1 MIYDEDYYER
11 GVETGKSL
19 YSNFRWMPE
28 LTIPLAHEIIK
39 ALGLKEGD
47 SVLDFGCAK
56 GYLVKALR
64 LLKINAS
71 GFDISEYAISQVDSD
86 VKQHVATTIPDKR
99 FDFIICKDVLEH
111 MSAHLVGETL
121 KTLAKHTDRVFIV
134 VPLGDGEKYIIPS
147 YELDITHVIRE
158 SLSWWENEVSKAG
171 FECVQARYECGYLK
185 GNYKQYPNGNGFL
198 VGTK

>member
-28 LTIPLAHEIIK
+28 LTIPLAYEIIK

-64 LLKINAS
+64 LLKIDAS
-71 GFDISEYAISQVDSD
+71 GFDISEYAISQADSD
-86 VKQHVATTIPDKR
+86 VKRHVANTIPDKR

-134 VPLGDGEKYIIPS
+134 VPLGDGEKYLVPS

-158 SLSWWENEVSKAG
+158 PLSWWESEVSKAG
-171 FECVQARYECGYLK
+171 FECIQARYECGHLK